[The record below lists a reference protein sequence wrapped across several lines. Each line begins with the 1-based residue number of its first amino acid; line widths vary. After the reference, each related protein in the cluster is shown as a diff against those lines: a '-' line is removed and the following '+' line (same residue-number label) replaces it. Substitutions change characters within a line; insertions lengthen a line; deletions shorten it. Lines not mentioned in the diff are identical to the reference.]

1 MRIRVLNK
9 ETGMYEYVT
18 QQASEIGILD
28 LEGNFESKN
37 IEGALR
43 ELSEKMTDNEAIE
56 NLKTDVAINTQSIK
70 NLNSKTS
77 KMQEDIEYL
86 KENGGGGGGV
96 AIPTITSKFEDC
108 AIQENTNLNIPI
120 FFSSVSLGEGTAY
133 VSINGIE
140 SLYVKVKQGNNTI
153 TIPSKHFTK
162 MRNTI
167 SIYVKDSISKTLIDE
182 LIINLSD
189 RS

>member
-1 MRIRVLNK
+1 MRIKILNK
-9 ETGMYEYVT
+9 ETGKYENIT

-77 KMQEDIEYL
+77 KMKKI
-86 KENGGGGGGV
+86 
-96 AIPTITSKFEDC
+96 
-108 AIQENTNLNIPI
+108 LNI
-120 FFSSVSLGEGTAY
+120 
-133 VSINGIE
+133 
-140 SLYVKVKQGNNTI
+140 
-153 TIPSKHFTK
+153 
-162 MRNTI
+162 
-167 SIYVKDSISKTLIDE
+167 
-182 LIINLSD
+182 
-189 RS
+189 

>member
-70 NLNSKTS
+70 NLNSKCPCG
-77 KMQEDIEYL
+77 KW
-86 KENGGGGGGV
+86 
-96 AIPTITSKFEDC
+96 
-108 AIQENTNLNIPI
+108 
-120 FFSSVSLGEGTAY
+120 
-133 VSINGIE
+133 
-140 SLYVKVKQGNNTI
+140 
-153 TIPSKHFTK
+153 
-162 MRNTI
+162 
-167 SIYVKDSISKTLIDE
+167 
-182 LIINLSD
+182 
-189 RS
+189 